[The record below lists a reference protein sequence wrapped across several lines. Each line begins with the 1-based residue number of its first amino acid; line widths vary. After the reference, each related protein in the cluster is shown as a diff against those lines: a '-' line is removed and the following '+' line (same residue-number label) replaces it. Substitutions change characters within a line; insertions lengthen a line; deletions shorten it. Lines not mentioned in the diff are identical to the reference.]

1 LPYGFS
7 ARETAVHARP
17 RPHPEPKD
25 VSEAVNRMGFVP
37 VIWMIWGA
45 AVLLLAVVSL
55 YASRMARNEE
65 DQLFLGDSF
74 SHVQA
79 EQADIQAKVR
89 RFLPVKR
96 AVMALAGVMTLVLVG
111 YYILNIVNQ
120 FR

>member
-1 LPYGFS
+1 
-7 ARETAVHARP
+7 
-17 RPHPEPKD
+17 
-25 VSEAVNRMGFVP
+25 MGFVP
-37 VIWMIWGA
+37 VMWMIWGA

-55 YASRMARNEE
+55 YASRIARNEE

-96 AVMALAGVMTLVLVG
+96 TVMVLAVLMTLFVIG
-111 YYILNIVNQ
+111 YYILNMVNQ